1 MNQEKRMALVGAS
14 TRFLGAVIVA
24 LGGAVMASA
33 HHAAAQPAGFPNLDN
48 FTPVPLDD
56 YLAPLAHGAV
66 VVNFSA
72 PNNLVCDFYGGP
84 PPPPGPLQNIDCE
97 GDMPGM
103 QNVPFFEGGRPGPN
117 DCVFGVTKATGLNRG
132 WGPLTEGQ
140 S

>member
-1 MNQEKRMALVGAS
+1 MALVGAS

-72 PNNLVCDFYGGP
+72 PNNLVCDFYGG
-84 PPPPGPLQNIDCE
+84 QTF
-97 GDMPGM
+97 
-103 QNVPFFEGGRPGPN
+103 PFSKEVDQDPTTASSASRRPQGLTGGG
-117 DCVFGVTKATGLNRG
+117 
-132 WGPLTEGQ
+132 GPLTEGQ